1 MEELLKYLSKFNY
14 KFLAEKDLI
23 TIYLDKSFIIKVLHH
38 QGVYKIEETTINFS
52 FLTGVIN
59 MNLRSTLVFNTVVI
73 YILFILFP
81 LSLIYEELSRMI
93 YPVIIYLALYFSWF
107 FYYLIRSELFKM
119 KIEKILNEKG

>member
-1 MEELLKYLSKFNY
+1 MEELLRYLSKFNY
-14 KFLAEKDLI
+14 KFLNEKDLI
-23 TIYLDKSFIIKVLHH
+23 TIYLDKSFIIKVRHD
-38 QGVYKIEETTINFS
+38 QDVYKIEETTINFS
-52 FLTGVIN
+52 FLTGVIS
-59 MNLRSTLVFNTVVI
+59 MNLRNTLVFNTVVI
-73 YILFILFP
+73 YSLFILFP

>member
-1 MEELLKYLSKFNY
+1 MEKLLRYLSKFNY
-14 KFLAEKDLI
+14 KFLNEKDLI
-23 TIYLDKSFIIKVLHH
+23 TIYLDKSFIIKVRHD
-38 QGVYKIEETTINFS
+38 QDVYKIEETTINFS
-52 FLTGVIN
+52 FLTGVIS
-59 MNLRSTLVFNTVVI
+59 MNLRNTLVFNTVVI
-73 YILFILFP
+73 YSLFILFP

>member
-1 MEELLKYLSKFNY
+1 MEELLRYLSKFNY

-23 TIYLDKSFIIKVLHH
+23 TIYLDKSFIIKVLHD